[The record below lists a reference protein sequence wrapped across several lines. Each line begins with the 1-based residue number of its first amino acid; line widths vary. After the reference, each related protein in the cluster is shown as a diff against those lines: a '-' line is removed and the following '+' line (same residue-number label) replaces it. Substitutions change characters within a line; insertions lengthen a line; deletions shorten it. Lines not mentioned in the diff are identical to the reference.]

1 MGVAGVREGD
11 REREEDGEEK
21 EKGEKASLSKT
32 RGSPA
37 FSTGESRV
45 FLHSGVS
52 PATPFFLPS
61 FSH

>member
-1 MGVAGVREGD
+1 MREGD
-11 REREEDGEEK
+11 REREEEREEK

-37 FSTGESRV
+37 FSTGESTV

-52 PATPFFLPS
+52 PATPYFLPS
-61 FSH
+61 FTH

>member
-1 MGVAGVREGD
+1 MREGD
-11 REREEDGEEK
+11 GERVEDGEEK
-21 EKGEKASLSKT
+21 EKEEKASLSKT

-37 FSTGESRV
+37 FSTGESRA

-61 FSH
+61 FTH